1 MQIAVDGSQN
11 PELIPDALAFDNWF
25 IAVAESPTP
34 SSSETARQ
42 SAKLNP
48 LGLSAQDRLAVVAAL
63 AGFKVQFDAITS
75 QREQLAAAVNAGG
88 QSGTIWAS
96 LRASEDN
103 LVAATRAELA
113 GTLSAGGL
121 LAVSQWVLGH
131 VKQHIVIYG
140 ELPSSS
146 QGGK

>member
-1 MQIAVDGSQN
+1 MHLPASVRAYLYLSPCDMRRRFDG
-11 PELIPDALAFDNWF
+11 LHALALMTGSSQSPRLRLPLPQRPAGCCRF
-25 IAVAESPTP
+25 I
-34 SSSETARQ
+34 
-42 SAKLNP
+42 
-48 LGLSAQDRLAVVAAL
+48 G
-63 AGFKVQFDAITS
+63 GFQGSVRCNHF
-75 QREQLAAAVNAGG
+75 G